1 LDTALRAAVTDAED
15 GLLRPGALPQ
25 LSIASAAGNKALLDA
40 VEKAGLGLGKAWNQK
55 PKFLEESMDP
65 NRVSNN
71 HNSFLKFLVEFI
83 DPQTHDISLQVQS
96 SFRIPYH
103 QFLQPITNLQ
113 VSNPIHKK
121 NMILIYCQ
129 SLCGTG
135 HCPEEETKK
144 AEGGG
149 GKRLRRSG
157 SRNLD
162 PKGYF
167 SVGGVTSEVFQCED
181 GVYQIGKHGVCF
193 GVECTVAGTCS
204 AVGET
209 VPRPFQSYHR

>member
-1 LDTALRAAVTDAED
+1 MTDAED

-121 NMILIYCQ
+121 KHDPHLLPIPLRHR
-129 SLCGTG
+129 SLPRRGNQKSRRRRR
-135 HCPEEETKK
+135 KK
-144 AEGGG
+144 AQKKWFQKLGP
-149 GKRLRRSG
+149 KRLLLSWGSYFRGLPVRGWRLSNWQTWSMLRS
-157 SRNLD
+157 
-162 PKGYF
+162 
-167 SVGGVTSEVFQCED
+167 
-181 GVYQIGKHGVCF
+181 
-193 GVECTVAGTCS
+193 
-204 AVGET
+204 
-209 VPRPFQSYHR
+209 